1 MIILSGSHVQLLK
14 LFKDDD
20 DQDDDEDDD
29 EDDDDNDDDDH
40 DHEIQQL
47 LAAQAFHSMKFIGN
61 DDEDVNYEDFND
73 DKEDGNKNDHGKED
87 NVKKI
92 AKFGTSNINMLSV
105 EQFKML
111 VHHKHCNYIQ

>member
-1 MIILSGSHVQLLK
+1 MGSSNFQLLK
-14 LFKDDD
+14 R
-20 DQDDDEDDD
+20 
-29 EDDDDNDDDDH
+29 
-40 DHEIQQL
+40 
-47 LAAQAFHSMKFIGN
+47 FIGN

-73 DKEDGNKNDHGKED
+73 DKEDGNKYDHGEED

-105 EQFKML
+105 EQLKML

>member
-1 MIILSGSHVQLLK
+1 MTMTMMIMIMRSSNFQLLK
-14 LFKDDD
+14 R
-20 DQDDDEDDD
+20 
-29 EDDDDNDDDDH
+29 
-40 DHEIQQL
+40 
-47 LAAQAFHSMKFIGN
+47 FIGD